1 MFSLLIWTLDLAAD
15 SILGFILTFVFGFDF
30 WFCFEFYFGFCFG
43 QQKKNATHKTLS
55 FRSGSQEKHNSSSPF
70 HLLPRCY
77 LLPLKAQKP
86 SKIKAFLMGRTGIE
100 LLKSACFWLYYHV
113 FSTYLCYLFR
123 YPVKLRNPRKYFL
136 LFLYCFAVPVVVS
149 F

>member
-1 MFSLLIWTLDLAAD
+1 MTTDSVFS
-15 SILGFILTFVFGFDF
+15 FILTFVSGFVFAFVASFILSFVLTIDLDNK
-30 WFCFEFYFGFCFG
+30 
-43 QQKKNATHKTLS
+43 KKNATHKTLS

-100 LLKSACFWLYYHV
+100 QLKSACFWLYYHV

-136 LFLYCFAVPVVVS
+136 LFLDCFAVPVVVS